1 MLEEPGCVEV
11 FLHPLLKVLEVTQE
25 NVSAVLET
33 SHNITGTE
41 IFNFD
46 IEEYTIFKIE
56 ALVFKTFTA
65 RHYGF
70 INYQRTLKNCPLE
83 NKQAL
88 QFQCC

>member
-41 IFNFD
+41 IFL
-46 IEEYTIFKIE
+46 ILTSKSTQYSK
-56 ALVFKTFTA
+56 
-65 RHYGF
+65 
-70 INYQRTLKNCPLE
+70 
-83 NKQAL
+83 
-88 QFQCC
+88 

>member
-41 IFNFD
+41 RERD
-46 IEEYTIFKIE
+46 
-56 ALVFKTFTA
+56 
-65 RHYGF
+65 
-70 INYQRTLKNCPLE
+70 
-83 NKQAL
+83 L
-88 QFQCC
+88 QF

>member
-46 IEEYTIFKIE
+46 IEEYTVFKIE
-56 ALVFKTFTA
+56 ALVFKTFTDA
-65 RHYGF
+65 AG
-70 INYQRTLKNCPLE
+70 IMVLSIIKEP
-83 NKQAL
+83 
-88 QFQCC
+88 

>member
-41 IFNFD
+41 RSSILTSESTQYQ
-46 IEEYTIFKIE
+46 IENRG
-56 ALVFKTFTA
+56 TF
-65 RHYGF
+65 F
-70 INYQRTLKNCPLE
+70 LKDKLN
-83 NKQAL
+83 
-88 QFQCC
+88 

>member
-41 IFNFD
+41 ILNFD
-46 IEEYTIFKIE
+46 ILR
-56 ALVFKTFTA
+56 ALLSITGP
-65 RHYGF
+65 YW
-70 INYQRTLKNCPLE
+70 
-83 NKQAL
+83 AL
-88 QFQCC
+88 LGITGP

>member
-33 SHNITGTE
+33 SHNITGRERE

-46 IEEYTIFKIE
+46 IEEY
-56 ALVFKTFTA
+56 
-65 RHYGF
+65 
-70 INYQRTLKNCPLE
+70 
-83 NKQAL
+83 
-88 QFQCC
+88 

>member
-56 ALVFKTFTA
+56 ALVS

-70 INYQRTLKNCPLE
+70 ISYQRTLKNCPLV
-83 NKQAL
+83 NRQAL

>member
-33 SHNITGTE
+33 SHNITGRE

-46 IEEYTIFKIE
+46 IEEYTVFKIE
-56 ALVFKTFTA
+56 ANRQF
-65 RHYGF
+65 GF
-70 INYQRTLKNCPLE
+70 IKEP
-83 NKQAL
+83 
-88 QFQCC
+88 